1 VALFIN
7 TNLASINAQ
16 RQLSQSTLHLSRSME
31 KLSSGLRINK
41 ASDDVAG
48 LGVAELLR
56 SQSRSFAVAAR
67 NANDGI
73 SMIGMAEG
81 SMQVI
86 ADNLIRMREL
96 AEQSATGTLSN
107 TQRSTLQTEFLAL
120 QDEIDRIAV
129 TTEYNGFK
137 IISATGNNVT
147 FQVGVN
153 SSSNDIITLNQV
165 NTHSSALTVGTSDV
179 AVSTQAAAQAALTN
193 LDQAISSLAISRGE
207 FGALENR
214 LQATV
219 ANIQNTIESLSAAE
233 SRIRDVDIAAETANF
248 LRLQIIQQAG
258 VAILAQANQQPALAL
273 TLLGGQ

>member
-107 TQRSTLQTEFLAL
+107 TQRSSLQTEFLAL
-120 QDEIDRIAV
+120 QNEIDRIAE
-129 TTEYNGFK
+129 TTEFNSFK
-137 IISATGNNVT
+137 IISATGTVT

-153 SSSNDIITLNQV
+153 SSSNDIITLNRV
-165 NTHSSALTVGTSDV
+165 NAHSSALTVATTQV